1 VKTITTKTK
10 KSNIMQRPITSRLRD
25 NKNISKD
32 PARQPVL
39 HVGEVSPLKQTTAEA
54 AGVRLRTTETTPGT
68 TNITTRTTSGTSL
81 PAARGGS
88 SRATDTEAYI
98 EGLKRRFPNATGQEL
113 KEKRY
118 ISSAYVDR
126 FPESFTEEIVEEVP
140 GKTVTTDQPVMTR
153 EKSTALSP
161 YEQYQAN
168 LMYKRAVRGEK
179 GSERK
184 QQRDIA
190 KEYGRRTGG
199 NLYQKFKA
207 RRDVMTG
214 KATYGDFQQKFGDAA
229 DEMFGAASQNYETYR
244 GLTSEQQGR
253 SMSAEQAVQ
262 QQGQGRARGSSV
274 RGRERVAT
282 ATDVGDPYV
291 TAQEE
296 KFGGKLTPI
305 ESGDQTP
312 PVYTANRRI
321 SGGYSPA
328 KMMGRHMNSVG
339 MKQTSA
345 LKKGYFKGK

>member
-1 VKTITTKTK
+1 MVKTITK
-10 KSNIMQRPITSRLRD
+10 KLKNNIMQRPITSRLRD

-32 PARQPVL
+32 PARQPIL
-39 HVGEVSPLKQTTAEA
+39 HVGEVSPLKQTSDA
-54 AGVRLRTTETTPGT
+54 AGVRLRKTETTPGT
-68 TNITTRTTSGTSL
+68 TNITTRTTSGTSV

-88 SRATDTEAYI
+88 SRAADPEAYI
-98 EGLKRRFPNATGQEL
+98 AGLKKRFPNATGQEL
-113 KEKRY
+113 KEKGY
-118 ISSAYVDR
+118 ISSAYIDR
-126 FPESFTEEIVEEVP
+126 FPESFTEEIVEETP
-140 GKTVTTDQPVMTR
+140 GKTVTTDQPLMTR

-179 GSERK
+179 ASERK

-190 KEYGRRTGG
+190 KEYGRRAGG
-199 NLYQKFKA
+199 NLYEKFKA

-214 KATYGDFQQKFGDAA
+214 RATYGDFQEKFGDAA
-229 DEMFGAASQNYETYR
+229 DEMFGAASQNYAAYR
-244 GLTSEQQGR
+244 GLTGEQQSR
-253 SMSAEQAVQ
+253 SMSAQQAVQ
-262 QQGQGRARGSSV
+262 QQGQSRARGQGIV
-274 RGRERVAT
+274 GRERIAT
-282 ATDVGDPYV
+282 ATDVLDPIV

-296 KFGGKLTPI
+296 KFGGKLTPG

-321 SGGYSPA
+321 SGAYSPA

-339 MKQTSA
+339 MKQSSA

>member
-1 VKTITTKTK
+1 
-10 KSNIMQRPITSRLRD
+10 MQRPITSRLRD

-32 PARQPVL
+32 PARQPIL
-39 HVGEVSPLKQTTAEA
+39 HVGEVSPLKQTSDA
-54 AGVRLRTTETTPGT
+54 AGVRLRKTETTPGT
-68 TNITTRTTSGTSL
+68 TNITTRTTSGTSV

-88 SRATDTEAYI
+88 SRAADPEAYI
-98 EGLKRRFPNATGQEL
+98 AGLKKRFPNATGQEL
-113 KEKRY
+113 KEKGY

-126 FPESFTEEIVEEVP
+126 FPESFTEEIVEETP
-140 GKTVTTDQPVMTR
+140 GKTVTTDQPLMTR

-190 KEYGRRTGG
+190 KEYGRRTEG

-214 KATYGDFQQKFGDAA
+214 KAKYSDFESKFGDRA
-229 DEMFGAASQNYETYR
+229 DEMFRAAEQNYNVYR
-244 GLTSEQQGR
+244 GLTGEQQGR

-262 QQGQGRARGSSV
+262 QQGQSRARGSSV
-274 RGRERVAT
+274 VGRERVAT
-282 ATDVGDPYV
+282 GTDVLNPDLI
-291 TAQEE
+291 AQEG
-296 KFGGKLTPI
+296 KFGGKLTLTGNTQEVVTPI
-305 ESGDQTP
+305 DP
-312 PVYTANRRI
+312 NRTI
-321 SGGYSPA
+321 SGSVA

-339 MKQTSA
+339 MKQPSA

>member
-1 VKTITTKTK
+1 
-10 KSNIMQRPITSRLRD
+10 MQRPITSRLRD

-68 TNITTRTTSGTSL
+68 PDQEVTTVKRTPRKLKSW
-81 PAARGGS
+81 
-88 SRATDTEAYI
+88 ENAYKDADKTKYPT
-98 EGLKRRFPNATGQEL
+98 L
-113 KEKRY
+113 
-118 ISSAYVDR
+118 
-126 FPESFTEEIVEEVP
+126 ESFKKAGMEWWEKNPDKKYVESSETVVIPGEPGEEKIS
-140 GKTVTTDQPVMTR
+140 DQPLMTR

-179 GSERK
+179 ASERK

-190 KEYGRRTGG
+190 KEYGRRAGG
-199 NLYQKFKA
+199 NLYEKFKA

-229 DEMFGAASQNYETYR
+229 DEMFGAASQNYAAYR
-244 GLTSEQQGR
+244 GLTGEQQGR
-253 SMSAEQAVQ
+253 SMSAQQAVQ
-262 QQGQGRARGSSV
+262 QQNQSRARGSAI
-274 RGRERVAT
+274 RGREVVAT

-291 TAQEE
+291 TAQKEE
-296 KFGGKLTPI
+296 FGGKITPT

-328 KMMGRHMNSVG
+328 KMMGRHMNSIG
-339 MKQTSA
+339 MKQPSA